1 MLSEDEIQGLS
12 REIAGVLSEDKDV
25 EFLGSDKE
33 VEEKIS
39 SVLAQNMQEEMK
51 LNADSDKIMDQYARE
66 IDRGDMD
73 PHKMFSMIKRKLAK
87 ERGVIL

>member
-1 MLSEDEIQGLS
+1 MLSEDEIQALS
-12 REIAGVLSEDKDV
+12 REITEVLSSEKNVD
-25 EFLGSDKE
+25 FLVSGKE

-73 PHKMFSMIKRKLAK
+73 PHKMFNMIRRKLAK
-87 ERGVIL
+87 ERGFIL

>member
-1 MLSEDEIQGLS
+1 MLSEDEIQILS
-12 REIAGVLSEDKDV
+12 RAVTGVLSADKDV
-25 EFLGSDKE
+25 EFLGSGKE
-33 VEEKIS
+33 IEEKIS
-39 SVLAQNMQEEMK
+39 SILAQNMQEEIK
-51 LNADSDKIMDQYARE
+51 LNAECDKIMDQYARE

>member
-12 REIAGVLSEDKDV
+12 REITGVLSEDKDV